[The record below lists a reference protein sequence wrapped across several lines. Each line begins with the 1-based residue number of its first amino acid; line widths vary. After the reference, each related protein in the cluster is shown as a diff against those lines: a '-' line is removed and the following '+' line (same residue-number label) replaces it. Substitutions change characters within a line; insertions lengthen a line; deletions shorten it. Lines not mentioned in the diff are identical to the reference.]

1 MTKDI
6 YVKCVIN
13 VLQKYSSV
21 LSWELKV
28 LNLYSGYV
36 SFSYA
41 VTSLIIIFL
50 SLKSESYDTGK
61 GALEMSQKIIM
72 KLND

>member
-13 VLQKYSSV
+13 VLEMLYSSV

-28 LNLYSGYV
+28 LNLYSDYV

-50 SLKSESYDTGK
+50 SLKSESCDTAK
-61 GALEMSQKIIM
+61 GALEMS
-72 KLND
+72 

>member
-13 VLQKYSSV
+13 VLEMLYSSV

-50 SLKSESYDTGK
+50 SLKSESYDTAK
-61 GALEMSQKIIM
+61 GALEMS
-72 KLND
+72 

>member
-13 VLQKYSSV
+13 VLEMLYSSV

-28 LNLYSGYV
+28 LNLYSDYV
-36 SFSYA
+36 SFSYTVA
-41 VTSLIIIFL
+41 SLIIIFL
-50 SLKSESYDTGK
+50 SLKSESCDTAK
-61 GALEMSQKIIM
+61 GALEMS
-72 KLND
+72 

>member
-13 VLQKYSSV
+13 VLEMYSSV

-28 LNLYSGYV
+28 LNLYSGCV
-36 SFSYA
+36 SFSYT
-41 VTSLIIIFL
+41 VSSLIIIFL
-50 SLKSESYDTGK
+50 SLKSESCDTAK
-61 GALEMSQKIIM
+61 GALEMS
-72 KLND
+72 

>member
-13 VLQKYSSV
+13 VLEMLYSSV

-50 SLKSESYDTGK
+50 SLKSESCDTAK
-61 GALEMSQKIIM
+61 GALEMS
-72 KLND
+72 

>member
-13 VLQKYSSV
+13 VLEMLYSSV

-28 LNLYSGYV
+28 LNLYSDYV
-36 SFSYA
+36 SFSYTVA
-41 VTSLIIIFL
+41 SLIIIFL
-50 SLKSESYDTGK
+50 S
-61 GALEMSQKIIM
+61 
-72 KLND
+72 

>member
-13 VLQKYSSV
+13 VLEMLYSV

-28 LNLYSGYV
+28 LNLYSGYA

-50 SLKSESYDTGK
+50 SLKSESCDTAK
-61 GALEMSQKIIM
+61 DAFEMS
-72 KLND
+72 

>member
-13 VLQKYSSV
+13 VLEMYSSV

-61 GALEMSQKIIM
+61 GALEMS
-72 KLND
+72 